1 MNSYT
6 VEWAVVTGASS
17 GIGLEFAE
25 IFAAQGINVVLAA
38 RGKKTLEDLAKKLEL
53 LGVKTLVFDGDLSDQ
68 VTVERLYARIKK
80 EKLDVR
86 YLINNAGF
94 GDYGT
99 VVDGDWDKYHKMINL
114 NVFSLTYLTKV
125 FASDMKKQGR
135 GRILNVASTAAFF
148 PGPLMAVYY
157 ATKAYV
163 LRFSVAV
170 NQELTGSGVTITT
183 LCPGPTKT
191 RFAKA
196 ANAQKTN
203 IFATKNLPTA
213 KVVAMFGY
221 KAMMAGKPVAVQGR
235 GNRFLTAFSGLLSPT
250 FAARMVERFQG

>member
-1 MNSYT
+1 MNSRT
-6 VEWAVVTGASS
+6 AEWAVVTGASS
-17 GIGLEFAE
+17 GIGREFAE
-25 IFAAQGINVVLAA
+25 IFAEQGVHVVLAA
-38 RGKKTLEDLAKKLEL
+38 RGKQPLEDLAKKLEL
-53 LGVKTLVFDGDLSDQ
+53 LGVKTVVFDGDLSDQ
-68 VTVERLYARIKK
+68 ATVERLYARTKK
-80 EKLDVR
+80 DTLNVQ

-94 GDYGT
+94 GDYGM
-99 VVDGDWDKYHKMINL
+99 VVDGDWEKYLKMISL
-114 NVFSLTYLTKV
+114 NVISLTYLTKV
-125 FASDMKKQGR
+125 FASDMKKQDR
-135 GRILNVASTAAFF
+135 GMILNVASTAAFL

-170 NQELTGSGVTITT
+170 SQELTGSGVTVTT

-191 RFAKA
+191 KFAKV

-203 IFATKNLPTA
+203 IFATKNLPSA

-235 GNRFLTAFSGLLSPT
+235 GNRFIATVSGLLSPT